1 MLSTPSVLNIVLFF
15 MLGSGIFALVGFK
28 FWSLKVN
35 PFRDF
40 GIAVAM
46 FGLAFMGWGI
56 VIATKPAELALPVA
70 LSIAP
75 FVLGFLFLVSSATFN
90 WQKRNRLL
98 TFVIAAVFLATLFVL
113 RTVVLPSD
121 PHFSENGLLY
131 FGANQLVLILYVL
144 AFGGAFM
151 PALHVVSTRMTV
163 WRQAALTRIF
173 FNLIVLGGVILMVS
187 MDDQLQYLNSLV
199 LTVGFVGLL
208 VNLGFGKVEVE
219 HKA

>member
-1 MLSTPSVLNIVLFF
+1 MWNAPGGLNVVLFF
-15 MLGSGIFALVGFK
+15 LMGSGIFALIGFK

-46 FGLAFMGWGI
+46 FGLAFLGWGL
-56 VIATKPAELALPVA
+56 VIALKPAELAMPVA
-70 LSIAP
+70 LSIVP

-98 TFVIAAVFLATLFVL
+98 TFVIGAVFLVSLFLL
-113 RTVVLPSD
+113 RTLVLPSD

-131 FGANQLVLILYVL
+131 FGAKPEVLILYVL

-151 PALHVVSTRMTV
+151 PALHVVSSRMSV

-187 MDDQLQYLNSLV
+187 MDDQLQYLNSLI
-199 LTVGFVGLL
+199 LSIGFIGLL
-208 VNLGFGKVEVE
+208 VNIGFGKIQVEN
-219 HKA
+219 KS

>member
-1 MLSTPSVLNIVLFF
+1 MLPAPSVLNIVLFF

-40 GIAVAM
+40 GIAVAL

-56 VIATKPAELALPVA
+56 VIAIKPVDLAMAVA
-70 LSIAP
+70 VSIAP

-90 WQKRNRLL
+90 WQKRNRTL
-98 TFVIAAVFLATLFVL
+98 TFVIAAIFLVSLFVL
-113 RTVVLPSD
+113 RTVVMPSE
-121 PHFSENGLLY
+121 PSFSENGLLY
-131 FGANQLVLILYVL
+131 FGAKPAVLILYVL

-151 PALHVVSTRMTV
+151 PALHVISSRMTV

-187 MDDQLQYLNSLV
+187 LDDQLQYLNSLI